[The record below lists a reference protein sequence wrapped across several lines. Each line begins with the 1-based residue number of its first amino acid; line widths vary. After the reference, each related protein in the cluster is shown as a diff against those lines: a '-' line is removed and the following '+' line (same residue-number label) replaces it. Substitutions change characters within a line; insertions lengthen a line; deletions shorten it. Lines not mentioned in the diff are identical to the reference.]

1 MVFFSFLLPSLVYIL
16 SPRLSS
22 KFSTLFF
29 FQFTTETSNREKR
42 AEVRE
47 IFVETFS
54 NCSNSNSNLK
64 MAVSNWNELSN
75 ENYCWIN
82 MTTDWNRGT
91 WVILFSL
98 SSMIKA
104 VTRKISTFESLGSW
118 WPLRLFSQRKTEDKD
133 YIWFGLYLRKLSIW
147 HRQTS
152 HVHLVKIYSCCC
164 QKIQIIRYILRGKCY
179 MD

>member
-1 MVFFSFLLPSLVYIL
+1 MAFWFFFFFFATISCLHFITWIIIQIFDS
-16 SPRLSS
+16 
-22 KFSTLFF
+22 FF
-29 FQFTTETSNREKR
+29 FQFATETSNREKR

-82 MTTDWNRGT
+82 MTTDWGT
-91 WVILFSL
+91 WYVGNFVFIGLHDSSSNEEDFYVWIAGQLMTSEAILTA
-98 SSMIKA
+98 KDW
-104 VTRKISTFESLGSW
+104 G
-118 WPLRLFSQRKTEDKD
+118 QR
-133 YIWFGLYLRKLSIW
+133 LYLLWFVS
-147 HRQTS
+147 QEVVYLAPTNVTS

-164 QKIQIIRYILRGKCY
+164 QKI
-179 MD
+179 

>member
-1 MVFFSFLLPSLVYIL
+1 MAFWFFFSFLLPSLVYIL

-82 MTTDWNRGT
+82 MTTDWGT
-91 WVILFSL
+91 WYVGNFVFIGLHDSSSNEEDFYVWIAGQLMTSEAILIFA
-98 SSMIKA
+98 KDW
-104 VTRKISTFESLGSW
+104 G
-118 WPLRLFSQRKTEDKD
+118 QR
-133 YIWFGLYLRKLSIW
+133 LYLLWFVS
-147 HRQTS
+147 QEVVYLAPTNVTS

-164 QKIQIIRYILRGKCY
+164 QKI
-179 MD
+179 

>member
-1 MVFFSFLLPSLVYIL
+1 MVFFFFFATISCLHFITWIIIQIFDS
-16 SPRLSS
+16 
-22 KFSTLFF
+22 FF
-29 FQFTTETSNREKR
+29 FQFATETSNREKR

-82 MTTDWNRGT
+82 MTTDWGT
-91 WVILFSL
+91 WYVGNFVFIGLHDSSSHEEDFYVWIAGQLMTSEAILTA
-98 SSMIKA
+98 KDW
-104 VTRKISTFESLGSW
+104 G
-118 WPLRLFSQRKTEDKD
+118 QR
-133 YIWFGLYLRKLSIW
+133 LYLLWFVS
-147 HRQTS
+147 QEVVYLAPTNVTS

-164 QKIQIIRYILRGKCY
+164 QKI
-179 MD
+179 

>member
-1 MVFFSFLLPSLVYIL
+1 MVFF
-16 SPRLSS
+16 
-22 KFSTLFF
+22 FF
-29 FQFTTETSNREKR
+29 FATISCLHFITWIIIQIFDSFFFSICNRNVKPWEKS
-42 AEVRE
+42 
-47 IFVETFS
+47 S

-164 QKIQIIRYILRGKCY
+164 QKI
-179 MD
+179 

>member
-1 MVFFSFLLPSLVYIL
+1 MISLFSKPNVDSKILHRSSEVKWRFGFFFFFATISCLHFITWIIIQIFDS
-16 SPRLSS
+16 
-22 KFSTLFF
+22 FF
-29 FQFTTETSNREKR
+29 FQFATETSNREKR

-47 IFVETFS
+47 IFVKTFS

-98 SSMIKA
+98 GSMIKA

-133 YIWFGLYLRKLSIW
+133 YICFGLYLRKLSIW
-147 HRQTS
+147 HRQT
-152 HVHLVKIYSCCC
+152 
-164 QKIQIIRYILRGKCY
+164 LRP
-179 MD
+179 MFI

>member
-1 MVFFSFLLPSLVYIL
+1 MVFF
-16 SPRLSS
+16 
-22 KFSTLFF
+22 FF
-29 FQFTTETSNREKR
+29 FPTISCLHFITWIIIQIFDSFFFSGQ
-42 AEVRE
+42 VRE

-98 SSMIKA
+98 GSVIQA
-104 VTRKISTFESLGSW
+104 VTRKISTFESLGCW

-133 YIWFGLYLRKLSIW
+133 YICFGLYLRKLSIW
-147 HRQTS
+147 HRQT
-152 HVHLVKIYSCCC
+152 
-164 QKIQIIRYILRGKCY
+164 LRP
-179 MD
+179 MFI

>member
-1 MVFFSFLLPSLVYIL
+1 MVFFFLFCYHLL
-16 SPRLSS
+16 STFYHLDYHPNFR
-22 KFSTLFF
+22 LFF
-29 FQFTTETSNREKR
+29 FQFATETSNREKR

-64 MAVSNWNELSN
+64 MAVSSWNELSN

-164 QKIQIIRYILRGKCY
+164 QKI
-179 MD
+179 